1 MINAMTSL
9 ADLHTHSDCSDGT
22 LTPHALAA
30 HAARHGVTLLAL
42 TDHDSV
48 AGCEQAAN
56 ACAALGLRFVA
67 GCELSLSWR
76 GQAIHVVGLAI
87 DTRAEALRTHVEGI
101 AHRRLERL
109 REIGER
115 LERRGRLPGRDL
127 VARVAARVPLPT
139 RTHVARELVAIGAA
153 GDVQEAIDAWLA
165 RGRPGHV
172 PVDWPALADGIAM
185 LRACGAWPVL
195 AHPHR
200 YRLSAGGLRALV
212 AEFADAGGVALEVSV
227 GGMSRSD
234 LDRLATLARR
244 QGLAASCGSDF
255 HDPAVPWNP
264 PGRFAKL
271 PADLEP
277 IAERL

>member
-9 ADLHTHSDCSDGT
+9 ADLHTHSDRSDGA
-22 LTPHALAA
+22 LAPAALAA
-30 HAARHGVTLLAL
+30 HAAHHGVTLLAL

-48 AGCEQAAN
+48 DGCEEAAR
-56 ACAALGLRFVA
+56 ASAALGMRFVP
-67 GCELSLSWR
+67 GCELSLGWR
-76 GQAIHVVGLAI
+76 GQAMHVVGLAI
-87 DTRAEALRTHVEGI
+87 DTRAEALQAHVDGI
-101 AHRRLERL
+101 ACRRRDRL

-115 LERRGRLPGRDL
+115 LERRGHLPGREL
-127 VARVAARVPLPT
+127 AARVAGRVRLPT

-153 GDVQEAIDAWLA
+153 RDVQEAIDTWLA
-165 RGRPGHV
+165 RGQPGHV
-172 PVDWPALADGIAM
+172 PVDWPALADGVAT

-200 YRLSAGGLRALV
+200 YRLSAGGLRAL
-212 AEFADAGGVALEVSV
+212 ATEFADAGGVALEVSV

-234 LDRLATLARR
+234 RDRLATLARR

-255 HDPAVPWNP
+255 HDPSVPWNP

-271 PADLEP
+271 PDDLEP
-277 IAERL
+277 ISARL